1 MVKLTI
7 NLTGDQAEAL
17 AQFLKRV
24 GLSDYRPLSVD
35 QQEAYLMVSAGEAVR
50 AGLRQAGFEPR

>member
-50 AGLRQAGFEPR
+50 EELRQAGFEPR